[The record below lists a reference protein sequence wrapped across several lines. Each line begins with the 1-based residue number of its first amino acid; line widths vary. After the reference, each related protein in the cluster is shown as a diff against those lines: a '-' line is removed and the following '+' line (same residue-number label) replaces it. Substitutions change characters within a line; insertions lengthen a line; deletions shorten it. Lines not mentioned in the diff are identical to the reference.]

1 MRSAAGVV
9 AFAALVWGTVAAPRA
24 AEVSQPSLRHLVYSV
39 RAGASTVTE
48 VKRSGF
54 GQNGGN
60 SEDFGVS
67 GILNSGTITVDVLSV
82 TNDGAL
88 VMDVVE
94 NAQSR
99 STPRARVA
107 VFDDGRL
114 LYDNRAD
121 LMPESLELLRLC
133 ARHVFDEH
141 AEISGTK
148 WTEDHPQSNQV
159 ESTTYETGE
168 VLGDR
173 SLVRFDRN
181 VQMKGI
187 SATVETRAAV
197 LYDRHYLMPVV
208 ASLAQRIRTNDVEQ
222 AKRTIINWQIRL
234 LEDSFSKLSATS
246 EPPAII
252 MPAH

>member
-1 MRSAAGVV
+1 MRLAAVVV
-9 AFAALVWGTVAAPRA
+9 ACVAFGGVTSAAPRA
-24 AEVSQPSLRHLVYSV
+24 ADAPRPSLRHLVYSV
-39 RAGASTVTE
+39 RAGASTITE

-60 SEDFGVS
+60 SEDFGIS
-67 GILNSGTITVDVLSV
+67 GIINRGTITIDVLAV

-88 VMDVVE
+88 VMDIVE

-99 STPRARVA
+99 STPHARVA

-114 LYDNRAD
+114 LYDNRVD

-133 ARHVFDEH
+133 ARHIFDEH
-141 AEISGTK
+141 AEISGAR

-159 ESTTYETGE
+159 ESTTYETGA
-168 VLGDR
+168 VVGDR

-208 ASLAQRIRTNDVEQ
+208 ASLAQRIRTSDLEQ
-222 AKRTIINWQIRL
+222 AKRTTVSWQIRL
-234 LEDSFSKLSATS
+234 LEDSFSKLAATT